1 MSEER
6 CERFARGHKK
16 GEQLSK
22 TYWYK
27 KYNFFEWITC
37 FLRVKSKRAN
47 SQPCIVAVVLLRF
60 GTSFDDLLLVTYYL
74 NLLYNT
80 FLIFLLKHTVHFIHL
95 KHIFSSLFALIKPYI
110 HRLIIPRLTKL
121 FVFLENWTFCC
132 PVLGSRH
139 CTCAY
144 TETVDPA
151 CRPSIPHKWYWH
163 GLYGRG
169 QLGSIWYGRGIAP
182 SPFTL

>member
-1 MSEER
+1 MVDEIFIYRYRYFMKELYKMYYY
-6 CERFARGHKK
+6 FWDP
-16 GEQLSK
+16 Q
-22 TYWYK
+22 WYDESI
-27 KYNFFEWITC
+27 NFKWSLACLFGPNLKC
-37 FLRVKSKRAN
+37 FLEIAFLDFKESTKAMSVSKLAKKTKSTH
-47 SQPCIVAVVLLRF
+47 PTL
-60 GTSFDDLLLVTYYL
+60 
-74 NLLYNT
+74 
-80 FLIFLLKHTVHFIHL
+80 
-95 KHIFSSLFALIKPYI
+95 